1 MNEYSH
7 NPKIAELLPERNK
20 QAIIKMANKLGL
32 KLRRGSSLVKSRY
45 FEELTPQSAYIA
57 GFIAA
62 DGYINEKQHFLE
74 IRIGIK
80 NRVHLET
87 IADELGEDIHV
98 TTNKKTLVYGLKL

>member
-32 KLRRGSSLVKSRY
+32 KLRRGGSLVKSRY

-57 GFIAA
+57 A
-62 DGYINEKQHFLE
+62 D
-74 IRIGIK
+74 
-80 NRVHLET
+80 
-87 IADELGEDIHV
+87 DIHV